1 MKKGLLITVILL
13 LCTVTMLPAQR
24 GNGYTDIRTE
34 ISGKDTITVVD
45 IVSIPVFRRKIDT
58 RRYAKL
64 IANIKA
70 VYPIAKEA
78 KTTLMD
84 METYMLN
91 LKTEREQKE
100 YVKLIEQ
107 MLKRKYTPILKKMTY
122 SQGKILIKLI
132 DRETSHSSYEL
143 VKELRGGF
151 SAFFYQG
158 IARMF
163 GANLKE
169 KYDRYGE
176 DLVLEHLIMLYE
188 AGML

>member
-1 MKKGLLITVILL
+1 MKRGFLITAIFL
-13 LCTVTMLPAQR
+13 LCTATLLPAQR
-24 GNGYTDIRTE
+24 GKGYTGVRTE
-34 ISGKDTITVVD
+34 IVGNDTITVFD
-45 IVSIPVFRRKIDT
+45 ITPIPVFKRKIDT

-64 IANIKA
+64 IANIKVA
-70 VYPIAKEA
+70 YPIAKEA
-78 KTTLMD
+78 KTTLRD

-132 DRETSHSSYEL
+132 DRETNHTSYEL

-158 IARMF
+158 IARLF
-163 GANLKE
+163 GANLKD
-169 KYDRYGE
+169 KYDQYGE
-176 DLVLEHLIMLYE
+176 DLLIEHLIMLYE